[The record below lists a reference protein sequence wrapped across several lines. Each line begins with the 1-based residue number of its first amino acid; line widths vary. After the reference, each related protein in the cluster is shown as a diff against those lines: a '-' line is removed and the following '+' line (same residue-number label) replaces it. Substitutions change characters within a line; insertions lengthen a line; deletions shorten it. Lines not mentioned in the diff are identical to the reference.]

1 MSLSAAGAEAGKLGG
16 DAFHLGQ
23 KFPGGVLPGARV
35 IDKKQGGIPA
45 VRVHRR
51 GGAAVAEGYRG
62 RISPGDAELI
72 GPALR
77 VIKGLGGSVV
87 IGLWREAPDKDRQKD
102 RRQNRKKTNTAFAGR
117 RLRRRAF
124 SRIITL
130 FAQLGQKD
138 ASSGR
143 TAPQWGQAFTVES
156 PPSDGLRSDSVFP
169 GSPGC
174 TAGPPGPGGHPPAFG
189 RDAPR

>member
-72 GPALR
+72 GPALH

-87 IGLWREAPDKDRQKD
+87 MGLWREAPDKDRQKD
-102 RRQNRKKTNTAFAGR
+102 RRQNREKDEH
-117 RLRRRAF
+117 RLC
-124 SRIITL
+124 
-130 FAQLGQKD
+130 
-138 ASSGR
+138 
-143 TAPQWGQAFTVES
+143 GQAFAA
-156 PPSDGLRSDSVFP
+156 PGLFADNNAFCAA
-169 GSPGC
+169 GAEGC
-174 TAGPPGPGGHPPAFG
+174 LVRKNRAAVGTGFHSRIASI
-189 RDAPR
+189 RWITLR